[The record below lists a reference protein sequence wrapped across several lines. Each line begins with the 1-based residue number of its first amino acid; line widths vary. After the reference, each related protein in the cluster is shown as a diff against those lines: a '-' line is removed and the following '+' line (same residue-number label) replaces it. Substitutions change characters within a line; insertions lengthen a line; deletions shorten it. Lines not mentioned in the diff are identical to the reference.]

1 MRHASARN
9 VVERIFGV
17 IKRRFRILDRPLEYD
32 MRTQALIPAA
42 LAALHNFIR
51 EYDPQEIRRFDDE
64 GDDDDDDDDYQ
75 LLALRMGPQ
84 PGSVGELGGQVT
96 PAERARANEMRD
108 NIASAMW
115 EQYQRYLRSAEC

>member
-1 MRHASARN
+1 
-9 VVERIFGV
+9 
-17 IKRRFRILDRPLEYD
+17 

-42 LAALHNFIR
+42 LAALHNFIQ

-84 PGSVGELGGQVT
+84 PGSVGELGGQAT
-96 PAERARANEMRD
+96 PAKRARANEMRD

-115 EQYQRYLRSAEC
+115 KQYQHYLRSAER